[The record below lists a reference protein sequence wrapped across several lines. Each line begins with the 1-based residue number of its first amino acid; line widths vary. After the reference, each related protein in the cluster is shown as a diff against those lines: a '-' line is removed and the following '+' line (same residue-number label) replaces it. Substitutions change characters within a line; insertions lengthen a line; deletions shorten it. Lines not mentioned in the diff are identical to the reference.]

1 MLREEDGEGR
11 AVRDLPKFG
20 DLRAFLSF
28 LESKHALARVREP
41 VSVVHDMTE
50 IHRRVLERGGPALL
64 FERPRLADGMPSA
77 IPVVVNI
84 FGAEERVSWGLGITP
99 DRIGRLGE
107 LLSAL
112 REPEPLD
119 GFRDVLDRWPMVKA
133 IMRMMPT
140 YVSRPSVQENIWTG
154 ADIALDRLPIQTC
167 WPGDAGPLITWPLV
181 LTRPPS
187 CDSISHYN
195 MGVYRMQVVGRDQ
208 AIMRW
213 LAHRGGAAHHRLWAA
228 EGQDMPV
235 AVVIGADPATVLSAV
250 LPLPETISELRFS
263 GILRGGSP
271 RLASCVSV
279 PLVVPADAE
288 IVIEGYVSSHETRPE
303 GPFGDHTGYYN
314 SAEPFPLMRVT
325 AVTSRADPLYPS
337 TYAGRPPD
345 EPSIIGGALNELF
358 SPILRR
364 QIPEI
369 VDCWLP
375 PDACSYRIAIVSIR
389 KRYAGQ
395 ARRVMM
401 ALWSLIMQFS
411 YTKIIVVVDDDI
423 DVRNWRDISWAL
435 ATRMD
440 PSRDLMIVDRTP
452 IDYLD
457 FASPISGLGGKLG
470 IDATT
475 KIGTE
480 TEREWGGA
488 LAMDPSVIAR
498 VDEMW
503 RRLGLGELAQ
513 PVPGRCS

>member
-1 MLREEDGEGR
+1 M
-11 AVRDLPKFG
+11 RDLPKFG

-28 LESKHALARVREP
+28 LDTKRVLTRVREP
-41 VSVVHDMTE
+41 VSLVHDMTE
-50 IHRRVLERGGPALL
+50 IHRRILEGGGPAVI
-64 FERPRLADGMPSA
+64 FERPLLADGASA
-77 IPVVVNI
+77 STPVLVNL
-84 FGAEERVSWGLGITP
+84 FGSEERVSWGLGMAP
-99 DRIGRLGE
+99 HRMGRLGE

-112 REPEPLD
+112 REPEPVD
-119 GFRDVLDRWPMVKA
+119 KIRDVLARWPMVKA
-133 IMRMMPT
+133 LMSMMPT
-140 YVSRPSVQENIWTG
+140 YVSRSVVHERICTG
-154 ADIALDRLPIQTC
+154 PDIALDRLPIQTC
-167 WPGDAGPLITWPLV
+167 WPGEAGPLITWPLV
-181 LTRPPS
+181 LTRPPNEE
-187 CDSISHYN
+187 SISHYN

-228 EGQDMPV
+228 QGQDMPV

-250 LPLPETISELRFS
+250 LPLPETMSELRFS
-263 GILRGGSP
+263 GILRGESP
-271 RLASCVSV
+271 RLARCLSV

-288 IVIEGYVSSHETRPE
+288 IVIEGYVSAHETQPE

-314 SAEPFPLMRVT
+314 SVESFPVMRVT
-325 AVTSRADPLYPS
+325 AITSRADPLYLS
-337 TYAGRPPD
+337 TYTGRPPD
-345 EPSIIGGALNELF
+345 EPSIIGAALNELF
-358 SPILRR
+358 IPILRR

-375 PDACSYRIAIVSIR
+375 PDACSYRMAIVSIR

-411 YTKIIVVVDDDI
+411 YTKIIVVVDEDI

-440 PSRDLMIVDRTP
+440 PSRDLMVVDRTP

-457 FASPISGLGGKLG
+457 FASPVSGLGGKLG

-475 KIGTE
+475 KIGAE
-480 TEREWGGA
+480 TDREWGRV
-488 LAMDPSVIAR
+488 LAMAPEVVAR

-503 RRLGLGELAQ
+503 QRLGLSEVTHAHAG
-513 PVPGRCS
+513 GR